1 MPFRSIFARAAALV
15 PLLALAAPVWAQ
27 APVYAPQFTL
37 DVGQPAA
44 NSPYPHAVAIDSKGR
59 VIVANPGQNTVEV
72 RQCDA
77 GHRNCVLV
85 ASYGT
90 VGDPIRVYDY
100 APPADGAVAYGII
113 PTMINNRLGCELAPG
128 APPRGLACLATPQG
142 VAVDATDRIYLAD
155 TFNYR
160 VLVFNSADNVNADG
174 TLQLAYAFGTFAGTV
189 VEIDPEDAD
198 GNPILDPSGNPID
211 VLFEQPS
218 LPQPDHF
225 ALPWDIV
232 VNKKTGEVFVLDQW
246 NNQIKGFR
254 FEPTVRNFK
263 QFVAFGH
270 RGDTAAD
277 PEGLVFPSGLGID
290 QTTGDLAVADSG
302 KHRVMVYTYPF
313 TNNTLAPFNAG
324 TTASAA
330 ITTAGPGGPDVFGRN
345 TGYTQQGD
353 VAFDRAHRLFILDSV
368 SSSVHVF
375 AKSGAAYAFQFT
387 INKVGGV
394 GTGELADSLG
404 FTIDQPDDPLNAL
417 DLEHDPAGQM
427 AFADSYAG
435 RVQVF
440 QHASL
445 SVAMTSISATAALG
459 DPLPITAR
467 ITVTNNGF
475 LPLTGV
481 VPTLDGY
488 EGLISSYTL
497 TPPPGGTLAAGGQLE
512 FAASL
517 TPKSTGAL
525 NLQVGAT
532 GTTHYADRSGKDNER
547 VVAPVII
554 APTVAIGCGPAGT
567 LVLERVTV
575 DSSVVQSGRDIT
587 LHVVLRNCSAAPIQ
601 ASPVV
606 TVLPSSVPV
615 TVKAGPAS
623 MQLDG
628 RGTIDAAGH
637 PTDTGTWDATY
648 VAGSVTGT
656 ATFQVSAPIAG
667 GGASA
672 STPIRATITIASDT
686 LPPVTTASIS
696 PAPTDAVKQIYKGTV
711 TVQLSATDGG
721 PAGIGAIHCSYVLAS
736 TLGGPHDCSPQVIGH
751 PATFTPSQ
759 PFTLPSGEVTL
770 VFWSEDA
777 ATPKPNAEAPHVAT
791 LVIDNTRPNVWWNV
805 SPAPN
810 AAGWNNSP
818 VAASFTADDTLTS
831 IASIAPSIALA
842 TPTSFYLDDP
852 DAVFDPLRL
861 VVTDAA
867 GNTTTSDK
875 VIRIDRLPPTLIPT
889 RTPKANAN
897 GWNNSLPVV
906 VSWRIEDLPPAA
918 CPRGAC
924 QASGL
929 KSVGTMTCPPGG
941 CQPLQ
946 VRVVS
951 PCPAGACPGAP
962 PTTIT
967 AEVKT
972 HVIAAACDVADNCG
986 TVDAQVLVAPIMVD
1000 VTPPESYN
1008 QFDPITKTN
1017 LVYARDNLSGVPSTP
1032 VTPASAPA
1040 WWTRDD
1046 DEDNDEDDRVPDNS
1060 PAELRVYTITDAA
1073 GNIELLTEKVR
1084 ADGNEVH
1091 VGVVGFLYT
1100 TGCPLKCDSKPGT
1113 VPSGTTK
1120 KFDWSTNKDG
1130 SLKTLEQNM
1139 TIGRGQSRTHVKAS
1153 YDATKGLTTIHSD
1166 AKNPSKV
1173 TLPGLVLMRLAT
1185 DAGGV
1190 VIEYTNP
1197 ATGAA
1202 VVFTP
1207 Y

>member
-1 MPFRSIFARAAALV
+1 M
-15 PLLALAAPVWAQ
+15 LAVAAPGWAQ

-37 DVGQPAA
+37 DVGQPGA

-77 GHRNCVLV
+77 AHHDCVLV

-90 VGDPIRVYDY
+90 VGDPIWMYNYV
-100 APPADGAVAYGII
+100 PPAGVALAYGII
-113 PTMINNRLGCELAPG
+113 PTTIDSTLGCELAPG
-128 APPRGLACLATPQG
+128 APVRGRPCLAAPQG

-155 TFNYR
+155 TANYR

-174 TLQLAYAFGTFAGTV
+174 TLQLVYAFGTFAGTV
-189 VEIDPEDAD
+189 VEIEPADAD
-198 GNPILDPSGNPID
+198 GNPILDALGNPID

-254 FEPTVRNFK
+254 FDPTVSNFK

-302 KHRVMVYTYPF
+302 KHRVVVYTYPF
-313 TNNTLAPFNAG
+313 TNNTLAPFTAG
-324 TTASAA
+324 TRASAV

-345 TGYTQQGD
+345 TGYAQQGD
-353 VAFDRAHRLFILDSV
+353 VAFDRAHRVFILDSV

-387 INKVGGV
+387 IKKAVGA
-394 GTGELADSLG
+394 GTGELADSIG
-404 FTIDQPDDPLNAL
+404 FAIDQPDDPLNAL

-445 SVAMTSISATAALG
+445 SAVVTSISATAALG

-497 TPPPGGTLAAGGQLE
+497 TPPLDATLAAGGQRE
-512 FAASL
+512 FMASL
-517 TPKSTGAL
+517 TPQSTGSL
-525 NLQVGAT
+525 NLRVGAT
-532 GTTHYADRSGKDNER
+532 GNTHYADRSGEANEL
-547 VVAPVII
+547 VVAPVVI
-554 APTVAIGCGPAGT
+554 APTVAIGCAPAGA

-575 DSSVVQSGRDIT
+575 DSSLVQSGKDVT
-587 LHVVLRNCSAAPIQ
+587 LHVRLRNCSATPLQ
-601 ASPVV
+601 ASPIV
-606 TVLPSSVPV
+606 TLLPPSVPV

-628 RGTIDAAGH
+628 RGAIDAAGH
-637 PTDTGTWDATY
+637 PTDTRTWDVTY

-656 ATFQVSAPIAG
+656 ATFQVSAQTADG
-667 GGASA
+667 SASA
-672 STPIRATITIASDT
+672 STPVRVTITITSDT
-686 LPPVTTASIS
+686 APPITTATIS
-696 PAPTDAVKQIYKGTV
+696 PAPADVVKQIYKGMV
-711 TVQLSATDGG
+711 TVQLSATDVGT
-721 PAGIGAIHCSYVLAS
+721 AGIGAIHCSYVLAS
-736 TLGGPHDCSPQVIGH
+736 TLGGPHDCSPQVSGN
-751 PATFTPSQ
+751 PATFTAPQ
-759 PFTLPSGEVTL
+759 PFTLPHGEVTL

-777 ATPKPNAEAPHVAT
+777 ARPKPNAEAPHVAT
-791 LVIDNTRPNVWWNV
+791 LVIDNTRPSVSWNV
-805 SPAPN
+805 SQPPN
-810 AAGWNNSP
+810 AAGWHNRP
-818 VAASFTADDTLTS
+818 VTASFTADDTLTS
-831 IASIAPSIALA
+831 IASIAPSIALT
-842 TPTSFYLDDP
+842 TPTSFYLNDP

-861 VVTDAA
+861 VVTDVA
-867 GNTTTSDK
+867 GNATTSDT
-875 VIRIDRLPPTLIPT
+875 VIRIDQLPPALIPT
-889 RTPKANAN
+889 RTPTANAN

-906 VSWRIEDLPPAA
+906 VSWKIEDLPPAA

-929 KSVGTMTCPPGG
+929 TSVGTMTCPTGG

-946 VRVVS
+946 VPVVF

-967 AEVKT
+967 TEGKT

-1000 VTPPESYN
+1000 VTPPEAYN

-1032 VTPASAPA
+1032 VMPASAPA

-1046 DEDNDEDDRVPDNS
+1046 DEDNDEDDRGHENW

-1073 GNIELLTEKVR
+1073 FNSELLTEKVH
-1084 ADGNEVH
+1084 ADGHEVH
-1091 VGVVGFLYT
+1091 VGVVSFLYT
-1100 TGCPLKCDSKPGT
+1100 TGCPLKCNSKLGI
-1113 VPSGTTK
+1113 VPSGTSK
-1120 KFDWSTNKDG
+1120 KFEWSTNKDG
-1130 SLKTLEQNM
+1130 SLKMLDQNM
-1139 TIGRGQSRTHVKAS
+1139 TIGRGESRTHVKAS
-1153 YDATKGLTTIHSD
+1153 YDSTKNQTTIHSD
-1166 AKNPSKV
+1166 AKNPSKI

-1197 ATGAA
+1197 ATGTT

-1207 Y
+1207 